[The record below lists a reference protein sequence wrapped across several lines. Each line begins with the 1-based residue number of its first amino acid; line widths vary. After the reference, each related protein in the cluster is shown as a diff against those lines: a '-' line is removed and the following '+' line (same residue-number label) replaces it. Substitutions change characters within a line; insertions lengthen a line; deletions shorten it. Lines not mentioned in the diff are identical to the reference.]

1 MSLELEFRD
10 QQQLEFVVE
19 IEGDVFW
26 LVAMIRV
33 GGRELFLDDLLFYP
47 ATASR
52 VQAGYT
58 SIRSV
63 FRMLEVA
70 AREQGFVACV
80 VNASRSK
87 TDGRKRILSFRRVLT

>member
-26 LVAMIRV
+26 LVAMVRV
-33 GGRELFLDDLLFYP
+33 EGRDLFLDDLLFYP
-47 ATASR
+47 ASASR
-52 VQAGYT
+52 VQASYS

-63 FRMLEVA
+63 FRVLEVA
-70 AREQGFVACV
+70 AREQGFVACTV
-80 VNASRSK
+80 SASRNRP
-87 TDGRKRILSFRRVLT
+87 DGRKRILSIRRVLA